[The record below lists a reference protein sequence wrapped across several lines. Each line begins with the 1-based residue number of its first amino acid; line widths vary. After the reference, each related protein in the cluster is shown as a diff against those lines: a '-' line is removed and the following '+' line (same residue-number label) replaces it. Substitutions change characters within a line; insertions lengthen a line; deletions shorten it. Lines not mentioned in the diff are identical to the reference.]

1 MLNAVLT
8 LISIHFL
15 ISAQNNSSCGYS
27 RRMNRQIH
35 AGDVLPAYLLSVK
48 ICPGFVPGSSG
59 RVPGIFS
66 CNIAVFYWSFLNYT
80 NFFIIVQDLYR

>member
-27 RRMNRQIH
+27 RRMNRQIY
-35 AGDVLPAYLLSVK
+35 AGDVLPAYLLSVN
-48 ICPGFVPGSSG
+48 IFPVLPVEFPEF
-59 RVPGIFS
+59 FS
-66 CNIAVFYWSFLNYT
+66 CNIAVFYCSFLNYT
-80 NFFIIVQDLYR
+80 NFFIIVQDFYR